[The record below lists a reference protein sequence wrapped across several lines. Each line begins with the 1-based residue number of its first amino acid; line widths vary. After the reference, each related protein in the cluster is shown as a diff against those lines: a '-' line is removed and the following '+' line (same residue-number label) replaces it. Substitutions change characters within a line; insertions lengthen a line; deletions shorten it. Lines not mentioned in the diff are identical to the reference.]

1 MILPSLGRAARHVRG
16 IGLTLLGGTLLGCS
30 TPAAT
35 ARARDGRP
43 SAELLQQL
51 ATLEARATR
60 IEDIN
65 AIKRLQRAFGYYYDE
80 GLWDEMADL
89 FAADATFEPGLDGV
103 YRGRERIRA
112 YLEALGGGRRGRQAG
127 GLHQH
132 LQLMPVIT
140 VHADG
145 RSANGTW
152 RDLMLTGRLGRDA
165 FWGEGPSENEYVKEG
180 GVWKISRVHAFRT
193 LLVPYEGGWAHHADV
208 DGGVT
213 LREAL
218 PPDAPPTVDY
228 RPWPGA
234 YTPPF
239 HFRGHYPGLLPLAPA
254 PVPDDPPARVA
265 ARAVALQARVQ
276 RLADQDTIENLQR
289 IYGFYVDKG
298 QWHEAAALF
307 TDDAVLEIQGRGAFH
322 GPAHILKYLEAIGP
336 EGAVPGRL
344 YEQMQLQPITDVAAD
359 GRTAHARWRVFSQ
372 QALHGQFHEWA
383 SAILE
388 NEYRREDGVWKIR
401 RQHVYPGMI
410 TPYEA
415 GWGKVS
421 LAASRFEPALPPDA
435 PARGPSSLYDTDFLT
450 PFHYAHPV
458 RGALTAGAS
467 VAGAAAAGEASGRSH
482 AGSAANAPDFA
493 TLGAQ
498 LAAAGRAL
506 GAVEDRASIEN
517 VQTAY
522 GYYLATLLW
531 DDLAALFAEDGTIE
545 IALRGVYVGRP
556 AVRRNLDLY
565 GQAGLDEGVLHNH
578 MQFQMVIHVDPEGRT
593 AHLRSRAFSM
603 MGNYQRNAMWMGGV
617 YENQFVKIGER
628 WMFQHDQVVNTYF
641 TPYETGWKELA
652 QRPLPGITASNP
664 PDRPPS
670 FSFDMYPRN
679 FLVPYHYA
687 NPVTGRR

>member
-1 MILPSLGRAARHVRG
+1 MMPQSLSRAARHVRG
-16 IGLTLLGGTLLGCS
+16 LGLTLLGGTLLGCS
-30 TPAAT
+30 TPATT
-35 ARARDGRP
+35 ARTRDDGP
-43 SAELLQQL
+43 SADLLQQL

-65 AIKRLQRAFGYYYDE
+65 AIKRLQRAYGYYYDE
-80 GLWDEMADL
+80 GLWDEMAEL
-89 FAADATFEPGLDGV
+89 FAADASFEPGLDGV

-127 GLHQH
+127 ELHEH

-140 VHADG
+140 VQLDG
-145 RSANGTW
+145 RTANGTW

-165 FWGEGPSENEYVKEG
+165 YWGEGPSENEYVKEG
-180 GVWKISRVHAFRT
+180 GVWKISSLHAFRT

-213 LREAL
+213 LRDAL
-218 PPDAPPTVDY
+218 PPDAPPTLQY
-228 RPWPGA
+228 QPWPGA

-239 HFRGHYPGLLPLAPA
+239 HFRGRYPGLLPLAPA
-254 PVPDDPPARVA
+254 QVPDDTPGRVA
-265 ARAVALQARVQ
+265 ARAAALHSRVQ
-276 RLADQDTIENLQR
+276 RLADQDAIENLQR

-298 QWHEAAALF
+298 QWHDAAALF

-322 GPAHILKYLEAIGP
+322 GPAHILKYLQAIGP

-359 GRTAHARWRVFSQ
+359 GGTARARWRVFSQ

-388 NEYRREDGVWKIR
+388 NEYRREQGVWKIR

-410 TPYEA
+410 TPFEA

-421 LAASRFEPALPPDA
+421 LAASRFEPTLAPDV
-435 PARGPSSLYDTDFLT
+435 PAHGPSSLYDTAFLT

-458 RGALTAGAS
+458 RGATA
-467 VAGAAAAGEASGRSH
+467 AGAAAAGEKDARPSTTV
-482 AGSAANAPDFA
+482 AGGTPGPAALA
-493 TLGAQ
+493 TL
-498 LAAAGRAL
+498 LAEAERTL

-556 AVRRNLDLY
+556 SVRRNLDLY
-565 GQAGLDEGVLHNH
+565 GQAGLDAGVLHNH
-578 MQFQMVIHVDPEGRT
+578 MQFQMVIHVGADGRS
-593 AHLRSRAFSM
+593 ARLRSRAFSM

-617 YENQFVKIGER
+617 YENQFVKVGDR
-628 WMFQHDQVVNTYF
+628 WMFSHDQVINTYF
-641 TPYETGWKELA
+641 TAYETGWKDLA
-652 QRPLPGITASNP
+652 QRAPPGITPSNP

-670 FSFDMYPRN
+670 LSFDMYPKN
-679 FLVPYHYA
+679 YLVPYHYA